1 MLRGTYLHAL
11 ITAAVIFHS
20 GACQVRIKDIAQL
33 EGSGSR
39 SVVGYGL
46 VIGLNGSGDRYRTRF
61 TEQSL
66 ANMLDRFGI
75 TVNPDEIRLR
85 NVAAVMVT
93 AEISPFIRPGSR
105 FDVEVSS
112 IGDATSLGGGTLLP
126 TPLSDLEGNVWGNAQ
141 GPLSIGGYN
150 VQAGRVAARKNYTL
164 AGRIPNG
171 GVAIRETLFRDED
184 ASDTT
189 VALQEGVQPP
199 LRFNLNQPDFTTAQR
214 MAEALNNQFGA
225 GVARALDAVSVEVK
239 PPPEYDS
246 SRRVEFIAAAEA
258 LTLNVDVPA
267 RVVVNE
273 RTGTVVVGENVKL
286 RPAAVTHGSVS
297 IAVKSAPIIS
307 QPGPFSSGSTVIAPL
322 DQVTVNET
330 QTPMVALNEGAT
342 VGEVAAALNS
352 LGVSP
357 ADLIAILQA
366 LKEAGSLQAEL
377 VII

>member
-1 MLRGTYLHAL
+1 MLRGTHIFAL
-11 ITAAVIFHS
+11 ITTMILFQS
-20 GACQVRIKDIAQL
+20 GNGQVRIKDIAQL

-75 TVNPDEIRLR
+75 TVDPDEIRLR

-105 FDVEVSS
+105 FDVEVAS
-112 IGDATSLGGGTLLP
+112 IGDAGSLGGGTLLP

-164 AGRIPNG
+164 VGRIPNG
-171 GVAIRETLFRDED
+171 GVAIRD
-184 ASDTT
+184 ADSADTT
-189 VALQEGVQPP
+189 IAPQQSAQLS

-225 GVARALDAVSVEVK
+225 GVARALDAVSVEVL

-267 RVVVNE
+267 KVVINE

-322 DQVTVNET
+322 DQITVNET

-357 ADLIAILQA
+357 SDLIAILQA

-377 VII
+377 III

>member
-1 MLRGTYLHAL
+1 MLRKIRFLAL
-11 ITAAVIFHS
+11 IASVIVFHS
-20 GACQVRIKDIAQL
+20 GVCQVRIKDVAQL
-33 EGSGSR
+33 EGSGFR

-66 ANMLDRFGI
+66 ANMLNRFGI

-93 AEISPFIRPGSR
+93 AQISPFIRPGSR

-112 IGDATSLGGGTLLP
+112 IGDAVSLSGGTLLP
-126 TPLSDLEGNVWGNAQ
+126 TPLSDLDGDVWGNAQ
-141 GPLSIGGYN
+141 GPLSVGGYN

-164 AGRIPNG
+164 VGRVPNG
-171 GVAIRETLFRDED
+171 GVAIRGADSSETSI
-184 ASDTT
+184 AM
-189 VALQEGVQPP
+189 QEGAQAT

-214 MAEALNNQFGA
+214 MAEALNQQFGD
-225 GVARALDAVSVEVK
+225 GVAKALDAVCVEVT
-239 PPPEYDS
+239 PPPEYDR
-246 SRRVEFIAAAEA
+246 SRRVEFIAAAEG

-267 RVVVNE
+267 KVVINE

-307 QPGPFSSGSTVIAPL
+307 QPGPFSSGGTVIAPL

-352 LGVSP
+352 LGVAP